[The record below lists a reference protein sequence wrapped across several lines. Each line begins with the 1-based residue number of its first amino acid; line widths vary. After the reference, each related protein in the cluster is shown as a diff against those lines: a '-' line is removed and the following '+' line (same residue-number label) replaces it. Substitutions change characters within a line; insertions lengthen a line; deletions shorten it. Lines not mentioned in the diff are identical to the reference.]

1 MPVTRRDHRQGFA
14 DLASA
19 LGGVDTTTFLFGDE
33 EEQPRKQT
41 SRPASG
47 ILSMSKNGDNFPV
60 LIRSDVTSAAM
71 SQSTSNDALDRVH
84 SQNMEAE
91 NSLRGWSSAFAPHN
105 VRASM
110 PAGATF
116 AGSFLRP
123 ESPPSAG
130 GVDLSLP
137 AQSGDT
143 SPTKTTSSNRHSMS
157 ARVAFTET
165 KRPAPLPNPAAANSA
180 NRVPTKLMTSLS
192 ASSVPT
198 VSSLNDNATSAGVT
212 PTSATAEQRFHSHN
226 ASLGRIPAGAVNN
239 RHSRDLSTILDN
251 VEPETR
257 TQASANSV
265 LHAQAPTFGPT
276 PRMFPNKTSES
287 AGPMSPTHGTN
298 SMSGQTGQGT
308 YISMDQMHILNAAL
322 NTMQIQPGQLAQQQG
337 FQSQPLQPFQ
347 AQAYSPSY
355 QAPGFQPGQYQPG
368 PVGYGNYQQYNGARG
383 QDSQA
388 RVIQQ
393 RRNQGGEG
401 MYNLHSDCAMC

>member
-91 NSLRGWSSAFAPHN
+91 NNVRGWSSAFAPHN

-123 ESPPSAG
+123 ESPPAS
-130 GVDLSLP
+130 GVDLSQP
-137 AQSGDT
+137 AQYGDT
-143 SPTKTTSSNRHSMS
+143 SPTKGASSNRHSMS
-157 ARVAFTET
+157 ARVTFNET
-165 KRPAPLPNPAAANSA
+165 KRPAPLPNPAASNSSS
-180 NRVPTKLMTSLS
+180 RVPTKLMTSLS
-192 ASSVPT
+192 TSSVPT
-198 VSSLNDNATSAGVT
+198 VGSLNDNATSTQVT

-226 ASLGRIPAGAVNN
+226 ASLGRIPAGAINN

-265 LHAQAPTFGPT
+265 LHAQAPTFGPA
-276 PRMFPNKTSES
+276 PRMYSTKASDS
-287 AGPMSPTHGTN
+287 AGPMSPANGIP
-298 SMSGQTGQGT
+298 GQTGQGS
-308 YISMDQMHILNAAL
+308 YISMDQMHILNAAM

-347 AQAYSPSY
+347 AQGYNAGY
-355 QAPGFQPGQYQPG
+355 QAPGFQPGQYQAG
-368 PVGYGNYQQYNGARG
+368 PVGYGNYQQYNDARG

-393 RRNQGGEG
+393 RRTQGGEG
-401 MYNLHSDCAMC
+401 MYCQQ

>member
-19 LGGVDTTTFLFGDE
+19 LGNVDTTAFLFGDE
-33 EEQPRKQT
+33 EEQPRKQN

-91 NSLRGWSSAFAPHN
+91 NNLRGWSSAFAPHN

-110 PAGATF
+110 PPVATF
-116 AGSFLRP
+116 AGTFLRP
-123 ESPPSAG
+123 ESPPSG
-130 GVDLSLP
+130 GVDLSQL

-143 SPTKTTSSNRHSMS
+143 SPTKNASANRHSMS
-157 ARVAFTET
+157 ARVTFTET
-165 KRPAPLPNPAAANSA
+165 KRPAPLPNPAAANSSS
-180 NRVPTKLMTSLS
+180 RVPTKIMTSLS

-198 VSSLNDNATSAGVT
+198 VSSLNDNAGSALVT

-226 ASLGRIPAGAVNN
+226 ASLGRIPAGAINN

-251 VEPETR
+251 VEPESR

-276 PRMFPNKTSES
+276 PRIFPTKTSES
-287 AGPMSPTHGTN
+287 AGPMSPTNGLP
-298 SMSGQTGQGT
+298 GQTGQGT

-337 FQSQPLQPFQ
+337 FQAQPLQPFQ
-347 AQAYSPSY
+347 AQGYNPGY
-355 QAPGFQPGQYQPG
+355 QSQGFQPAQYQAG
-368 PVGYGNYQQYNGARG
+368 PVGYSNYQQYNGVRG

-393 RRNQGGEG
+393 RRTQGGEG
-401 MYNLHSDCAMC
+401 MYRQR